1 MKTVTLEEAREHLGE
16 LCDEARVGKH
26 VLLARGEELY
36 ALVPFDPPLEP
47 SWDDPNLEAAILKA
61 VDGPHQEMSPDELR
75 QRGERLIAE
84 FKAGKK

>member
-36 ALVPFDPPLEP
+36 ALVPFDPELEP
-47 SWDDPNLEAAILKA
+47 AWDDPQLEAALLKA
-61 VDGPHQEMSPDELR
+61 VDGPHHELSPTELR
-75 QRGERLIAE
+75 QRGERLIAQAE
-84 FKAGKK
+84 AEKK